1 MGRWGWVA
9 APPRALTLTLSRGAG
24 EGIVGGGLGG
34 WLWRGVVG
42 PRSAPG
48 IPRSHRCARSR
59 PFRAAKGAVRVV
71 VMGWNGGLVGVL
83 SEPLIAL
90 IFVMGFDWVLVG
102 GWVGG
107 DGISGGLVGG
117 APLHPGHPP
126 LAALRWLA
134 PPYAARRG
142 RLLVAV
148 GVVAVV
154 EGVMVWL
161 VWRPP
166 VRPGHTPLASLRSL
180 APPYALRKGRCVL
193 W

>member
-1 MGRWGWVA
+1 
-9 APPRALTLTLSRGAG
+9 
-24 EGIVGGGLGG
+24 
-34 WLWRGVVG
+34 
-42 PRSAPG
+42 
-48 IPRSHRCARSR
+48 
-59 PFRAAKGAVRVV
+59 
-71 VMGWNGGLVGVL
+71 MGWNGGLVGVL

-142 RLLVAV
+142 RLLA
-148 GVVAVV
+148 GCWGLEGCGGGCWLFGWGPLRPRASPARGAALARAPLRCAKGAVV
-154 EGVMVWL
+154 VVGL
-161 VWRPP
+161 VF
-166 VRPGHTPLASLRSL
+166 
-180 APPYALRKGRCVL
+180 
-193 W
+193 